1 MTRIRLVLIVVVAV
15 CLAGGAA
22 RSQEPGAAQ
31 KPTLYLVSN
40 SHLDTQWNWTVQDTI
55 RELVPPTFFDN
66 FKLFE
71 RFPSYTFNYEGAIH
85 YMWFKEYFPEAWPT
99 LQKYVASGRWRL
111 AGSWVNAADTHV
123 PSPESLMRQA
133 LYGKRFYRQE
143 FGTVSQDI
151 YLPDCFGFGFAL
163 PSIGAHSGLTA
174 FSTQKLSWGAA
185 RPAPFAV
192 GRWTGVDGSSLVA
205 SLRGGDYTTRLRSDV
220 STDPKWTDD
229 LVDLGGRK
237 VGFRYFGVGDIGG
250 APDEESVQWMEKAV
264 GNKSGAVQVRSASAD
279 QLARDLSA
287 AERAALPEYTGELLL
302 KTHGVGCYTSQAAM
316 KTWNRRN
323 EQLADAAERAA
334 VAAEWLGGPAY
345 PRDRLRA
352 AWTRF
357 LWHQFHDDL
366 TGTSVPQAYRFSWN
380 DELLSLNQFASILQ
394 GSVASVGSGMDTR
407 PLQAGIPIV
416 VYNPLAMVRR
426 DVVEATVGFRGQAPA
441 TVRVVDTTTGQEVPA
456 QVLST
461 SGASAKLLFIPEM
474 PGVGFKVFEVR
485 PGTGTGAARS
495 LKVSTTSLENNR
507 YVVTIDGNGDVS
519 SIVDKEA
526 GSELLQAPVRL
537 AMFDNYSP
545 SWPAW
550 EILWEAVSVPP
561 REHVDRPAVRVVERG
576 PARVAVE
583 IRRIARGSTFVQRVR
598 LAEGG
603 DRVEFEHDIDWRT
616 PGTLLKASFP
626 FKAANPTATY
636 DLGLGTVDR
645 PNASASTYE
654 VPGQQWADITDTSGR
669 FGAAVLN
676 DAKYGWDKPS
686 DHELRLTLIHTP
698 MPKNSFVYQGSNDIG
713 RHRFTHAI
721 AGHAGGWR
729 QGRIPASASRL
740 NQPVVA
746 FQADA
751 HAGPLGRSLSLLE
764 VSDSAGQ
771 VAVRAMKKAEDSD
784 EIVVRV
790 QELYGQAAERL
801 EIGLPEGIAAAR
813 EINAAEEAVGPATVS
828 GGRLVTS
835 LRSYQPRTFAITPGR
850 PASQVP
856 AASSTP
862 VVLPYDLDGFSADA
876 APADGDFD
884 GRGLTLPAELV
895 PPVLDVNGVG
905 FRFGPT
911 AAGALNVMSAKG
923 QRIPLPAGAYNRLYL
938 LATAVGGDTHAAL
951 TIERAGAAPVR
962 TTIPV
967 QEWAGAIGQWDSR
980 LADDGLLRKVFI
992 PDFKRQTWPLGQIE
1006 SQMVARWQPGQTPA
1020 VSGLDQI
1027 RPGFVKRDELAWLA
1041 SHRHDRTGNQ
1051 PYIPGYVFRYGL
1063 DLPKGARALVLP
1075 RNAGLR
1081 VLAVSVAIEPA
1092 SGIRP
1097 AGALYAT
1104 ELPPPGPTRGAPGRQ
1119 RGTGPGSPAIA
1130 GR

>member
-1 MTRIRLVLIVVVAV
+1 
-15 CLAGGAA
+15 
-22 RSQEPGAAQ
+22 
-31 KPTLYLVSN
+31 
-40 SHLDTQWNWTVQDTI
+40 
-55 RELVPPTFFDN
+55 
-66 FKLFE
+66 
-71 RFPSYTFNYEGAIH
+71 
-85 YMWFKEYFPEAWPT
+85 
-99 LQKYVASGRWRL
+99 
-111 AGSWVNAADTHV
+111 
-123 PSPESLMRQA
+123 MRQA

-143 FGTVSQDI
+143 FGKVSQDI

-163 PSIGAHSGLTA
+163 PSIAAHSGLTA
-174 FSTQKLSWGAA
+174 FSTQKLTWGAA
-185 RPAPFAV
+185 RPTPFAV
-192 GRWTGVDGSSLVA
+192 GRWNGVDGSSLVA
-205 SLRGGDYTTRLRSDV
+205 SLRAGDYTTRLRSDV
-220 STDPKWTDD
+220 VRQSE
-229 LVDLGGRK
+229 VDGRSGGPGDGRK
-237 VGFRYFGVGDIGG
+237 VGFRYFGIGDIGG

-264 GNKSGAVQVRSASAD
+264 ANKSGTVQVRSVSAD
-279 QLARDLSA
+279 QLARDLTG

-352 AWTRF
+352 AWIRF

-366 TGTSVPQAYRFSWN
+366 TGTSIPQAYRFSWN
-380 DELLSLNQFASILQ
+380 DELLSLNQFASILH
-394 GSVASVGSGMDTR
+394 GSVASSAAASTPGPTGRHPARGLQPAGDDPTRLGGSHRHVPRAGPVSPSRRRHHHR
-407 PLQAGIPIV
+407 P
-416 VYNPLAMVRR
+416 
-426 DVVEATVGFRGQAPA
+426 
-441 TVRVVDTTTGQEVPA
+441 EVPA

-461 SGASAKLLFIPEM
+461 SGPAAKLLFIPEM

-485 PGTGTGAARS
+485 PGAGAGAGRN
-495 LKVSTTSLENNR
+495 LKVSANSLENER
-507 YVVTIDGNGDVS
+507 YAVTIDGNGDVS

-550 EILWEAVSVPP
+550 EILWQSVSVPP
-561 REHVDRPAVRVVERG
+561 REHVDGAVVRVVERG

-583 IRRIARGSTFVQRVR
+583 IRRIARGSTFVERVR

-626 FKAANPTATY
+626 FKAANSTATY

-645 PNASASTYE
+645 PNSTASTYE
-654 VPGQQWADITDTSGR
+654 VPGQQWADITDASGR
-669 FGAAVLN
+669 FGAAILN

-698 MPKNSFVYQGSNDIG
+698 MPKNSFVYQSSNDIG
-713 RHRFTHAI
+713 RHRFTYAI

-729 QGRIPASASRL
+729 QGRIPGRAARL

-746 FQADA
+746 FQADS

-764 VSDSAGQ
+764 VNDSGGQ

-784 EIVVRV
+784 DIVVRV
-790 QELYGQAAERL
+790 QELYGQPAERL
-801 EIGLPEGIAAAR
+801 EIGLPGGITAAR
-813 EINAAEEAVGPATVS
+813 EINAAEEPIGPATVS
-828 GGRLVTS
+828 AGRLVTS
-835 LRSYQPRTFAITPGR
+835 LRAYQPRTFALTPGTSDSR
-850 PASQVP
+850 VP
-856 AASSTP
+856 AASSAT
-862 VVLPYDLDGFSADA
+862 VDLPYDLDGFSADT
-876 APADGDFD
+876 APGDGDFD
-884 GRGLTLPAELV
+884 GRGVTLPAELV
-895 PPVLDVNGVG
+895 PAALEVNGVG

-911 AAGALNVMSAKG
+911 AAGALNVVSAKG
-923 QRIPLPAGAYNRLYL
+923 QRIPLPGGAHNRLYI
-938 LATAVGGDTHAAL
+938 LATAVGGDTHATFAV
-951 TIERAGAAPVR
+951 ERAGAAPVR

-980 LADDGLLRKVFI
+980 LVDDGLLRKVFI
-992 PDFKRQTWPLGQIE
+992 PDFRRQTWPFGQVE
-1006 SQMVARWQPGQTPA
+1006 SQMVAKWEPGQTPA

-1075 RNAGLR
+1075 RNASLR

-1097 AGALYAT
+1097 AGSLYAA
-1104 ELPPPGPTRGAPGRQ
+1104 ELPPLDPARGAPGR
-1119 RGTGPGSPAIA
+1119 RRRTGPALPTLT